1 MINDNIP
8 VYKAKINPNGWADAM
23 YAVSLVEFPAV
34 EKDFQIFS
42 NQKKQL
48 KFAVENEEK
57 RIVKG
62 LLMSCDTPIYRISD
76 YGEEYYIM
84 FDAETIKIMA
94 RKFLREG
101 FNNNVDLEHSFEYIP
116 GVELL
121 EIFIKDTARGINPT
135 GFEDVNDGSLF
146 GSFYV
151 SSEDVW
157 QEIKKGTYKGFSI
170 EVSCDIEPVITREEQ
185 EISEIEDL
193 IMKINDKIKKNK

>member
-1 MINDNIP
+1 MFDNNIP
-8 VYKAKINPNGWADAM
+8 VYKAKINPNGWEDAM

-42 NQKKQL
+42 NQKHL
-48 KFAVENEEK
+48 KFAIENEEK

-62 LLMSCDTPIYRISD
+62 LLMSCDSLIYRISD
-76 YGEEYYIM
+76 FGEEYYIT
-84 FDAETIKIMA
+84 FDAETIKVMA
-94 RKFLREG
+94 RKFLKNG

-121 EIFIKDTARGINPT
+121 EIFIKDTAHGVSPT
-135 GFEDVNDGSLF
+135 GFEDVKDGSLF

-170 EVSCDIEPVITREEQ
+170 EVCCDIEPVRNEE
-185 EISEIEDL
+185 EAAVAEIEDL
-193 IMKINDKIKKNK
+193 IMRINEKIKNSK